1 MLRVKM
7 KERSDGQDKYW
18 LSFSFLFIYLSQ
30 KHDRDKDDIVKQ
42 NEDIKADNRY
52 HKITNVVIY
61 VAIPPVLI
69 CEQKW
74 QMKQERNER
83 GRGGGAKPS
92 AELMQ
97 RGEFGAYIVEDK
109 ATAWKVELVAGRR
122 SKK

>member
-83 GRGGGAKPS
+83 GRGGGRNLQLS
-92 AELMQ
+92 
-97 RGEFGAYIVEDK
+97 
-109 ATAWKVELVAGRR
+109 
-122 SKK
+122 